1 MDKNDVI
8 IVGAG
13 PAGASAAIKL
23 AQGGKKVVLIDRGM
37 PIGSKNLSGGV
48 LWGNDLQEIIPNWQ
62 TEAPIE
68 RTIVNKKIGF
78 LSVEDATVLDLHFDS
93 WNKENYSGVSVLR
106 AKFDEWLAN
115 EAQEAGAAVLSGIM
129 IDSLIFKD
137 GKVVGVKQNNEEL
150 FADTVIIAEGSN
162 ARLLLDHGLMKDP
175 SKHRFERK
183 EMMIGVKEVLT
194 LTRDVMEERFL
205 LEENT
210 GLAAEFI
217 LGNVPDGVKAGGFFY
232 TNKDTLSIGVVIH
245 LDSLNSD
252 VRSYEVIEYFKQHPL
267 IAKYIK
273 NAVSVEYGAK
283 TVPEMG
289 YNNFPPLYGDGYMVI
304 GDAAGFVFSNGLV
317 IQGMN
322 YAIKSGILAADT
334 IIEGG
339 NLKNYEKK
347 LNKSYVLK
355 DFKKFRKVKKLT
367 KNKRLFELYP
377 TGINNA
383 LKDILTEKGEPKQ
396 SMIKSA
402 LKVMKQ
408 SGIGLISLIKDGLS
422 ARHI

>member
-1 MDKNDVI
+1 MDKTDVI

-48 LWGNDLQEIIPNWQ
+48 LWGNDLHEILPDWQ
-62 TEAPIE
+62 TDAPIE
-68 RTIVNKKIGF
+68 RIIVNKKVGF

-93 WNKENYSGVSVLR
+93 WEKENYSGVSVLR
-106 AKFDEWLAN
+106 VKFDEWLAN
-115 EAQEAGAAVLSGIM
+115 KAQEAGAAVLSGIM
-129 IDSLIFKD
+129 IDSLIIKD
-137 GKVVGVKQNNEEL
+137 GKVIGVRQDNEEL

-175 SKHRFERK
+175 SKRRFERK
-183 EMMIGVKEVLT
+183 EMLIGVKEVFT

-205 LEENT
+205 LDENT
-210 GLAAEFI
+210 GLAGEFI
-217 LGNVPDGVKAGGFFY
+217 LGNIPDGVMAGGFFY
-232 TNKDTLSIGVVIH
+232 TNKDTLSLGVVVH

-283 TVPEMG
+283 TVPELG
-289 YNNFPPLYGDGYMVI
+289 YNNFPPLYGDGYLVI

-322 YAIKSGILAADT
+322 YAIKSGLLAADT
-334 IIEGG
+334 IIEDGS
-339 NLKNYEKK
+339 LKNYQKK
-347 LNKSYVLK
+347 LKNSYILK
-355 DFKKFRKVKKLT
+355 DFKRFRKVKKLT
-367 KNKRLFELYP
+367 KNKILFELLP

-383 LKDILTEKGEPKQ
+383 LREILTEKGEPKQ
-396 SMIKSA
+396 PIIKKA

-408 SGIGLISLIKDGLS
+408 TGISLLSLAKVGLS

>member
-1 MDKNDVI
+1 MDETDVI
-8 IVGAG
+8 IIGAG

-48 LWGNDLQEIIPNWQ
+48 LWGNDLHEILPNWQ
-62 TEAPIE
+62 TESPIE
-68 RTIVNKKIGF
+68 RVIVNKKVGF
-78 LSVEDATVLDLHFDS
+78 LSVEDATILDLHFDS
-93 WNKENYSGVSVLR
+93 WDKENYSGVSILR

-115 EAQEAGAAVLSGIM
+115 QAQEAGAAVLSGIM
-129 IDSLIFKD
+129 IDSLIIRE
-137 GKVVGVKQNNEEL
+137 GKVVGVRQNNEEL
-150 FADTVIIAEGSN
+150 YADTVIIAEGSN
-162 ARLLLDHGLMKDP
+162 ARLLLEHGLMKDP
-175 SKHRFERK
+175 SKRRFERK
-183 EMMIGVKEVLT
+183 EMLIGVKEVLT

-205 LEENT
+205 LDENT
-210 GLAAEFI
+210 GFAGEFI
-217 LGNVPDGVKAGGFFY
+217 LGNVPDGVMAGGFFY
-232 TNKDTLSIGVVIH
+232 TNKDTLSLGVVIH

-283 TVPEMG
+283 TIPEMG
-289 YNNFPPLYGDGYMVI
+289 INNFPPLYGDGYLVV

-322 YAIKSGILAADT
+322 YAIKSGLLAAET
-334 IIEGG
+334 IIEDGA
-339 NLKNYEKK
+339 LKNYEKK
-347 LNKSYVLK
+347 LKNSYILK
-355 DFKKFRKVKKLT
+355 DFKRFRKVKKLT
-367 KNKRLFELYP
+367 KNKQLFGLLP

-383 LKDILTEKGEPKQ
+383 LKEILTEKGEPKQ
-396 SMIKSA
+396 PMIKQV
-402 LKVMKQ
+402 LKVMKKT
-408 SGIGLISLIKDGLS
+408 GISLISLAKIGLS

>member
-1 MDKNDVI
+1 MDETDVI
-8 IVGAG
+8 IIGAG

-48 LWGNDLQEIIPNWQ
+48 LWGNDLHEILPNWQ
-62 TEAPIE
+62 TESPIE
-68 RTIVNKKIGF
+68 RVIVNKKVGF
-78 LSVEDATVLDLHFDS
+78 LSVEDATILDLHFDS
-93 WNKENYSGVSVLR
+93 WDKENYSGVSILR

-115 EAQEAGAAVLSGIM
+115 QAQEAGAAVLSGIM
-129 IDSLIFKD
+129 IDSLIIRD
-137 GKVVGVKQNNEEL
+137 GKVVGVRQNNEEL
-150 FADTVIIAEGSN
+150 YADTVIIAEGSN
-162 ARLLLDHGLMKDP
+162 ARLLLEHGLMKDP
-175 SKHRFERK
+175 SKRRFERK
-183 EMMIGVKEVLT
+183 EMLIGVKEVLT

-205 LEENT
+205 LDENT
-210 GLAAEFI
+210 GFAGEFI
-217 LGNVPDGVKAGGFFY
+217 LGNVPDGVMAGGFFY
-232 TNKDTLSIGVVIH
+232 TNKDTLSLGVVIH

-283 TVPEMG
+283 TIPEMG
-289 YNNFPPLYGDGYMVI
+289 INNFPPLYGDGYLVV

-322 YAIKSGILAADT
+322 YAIKSGLLAAET
-334 IIEGG
+334 IIEDGA
-339 NLKNYEKK
+339 LKNYEKK
-347 LNKSYVLK
+347 LKNSYILK
-355 DFKKFRKVKKLT
+355 DFKRFRKVKKLT
-367 KNKRLFELYP
+367 KNKQLFGLLP

-383 LKDILTEKGEPKQ
+383 LKEILTEKGEPKQ
-396 SMIKSA
+396 PMIKQV
-402 LKVMKQ
+402 LKVMKKT
-408 SGIGLISLIKDGLS
+408 GISLISLAKIGLS